1 MDPTV
6 RAAPPGG
13 GVAPTVFASGP
24 QNYEAPPPPPNPY
37 EQPSAPNQ
45 YGAPPP
51 VPTQYGAPPPPAA
64 PFQPYGAPQSG
75 GYGIPPQQP
84 RKKSRVGLIV
94 GIVLGVVVLLCITV
108 SVIVYE
114 AEKTASNTI
123 NNSLS
128 SLDATSTAIQQTAT
142 TDEKTLTADLTPTAA
157 PNGAPSGLSIDATAS
172 SIITNIQ
179 SASSIDSNYKPTNV
193 TKTFQTNAT
202 VYVTYNLHLNG
213 QTGYVEVKW
222 YADGQV
228 GATKIF
234 HADQTDYTVGYFSI
248 PYTEAVQGAAELYW
262 CTQSDCSDEALA
274 GYVNFTISDSGY
286 HTSGQMVFSTIIWRR
301 D

>member
-1 MDPTV
+1 M
-6 RAAPPGG
+6 
-13 GVAPTVFASGP
+13 
-24 QNYEAPPPPPNPY
+24 
-37 EQPSAPNQ
+37 
-45 YGAPPP
+45 
-51 VPTQYGAPPPPAA
+51 
-64 PFQPYGAPQSG
+64 
-75 GYGIPPQQP
+75 PPQQP
-84 RKKSRVGLIV
+84 QKKSRVGLIV
-94 GIVLGVVVLLCITV
+94 GVVVAVVLLIGIGVVVAIF
-108 SVIVYE
+108 
-114 AEKTASNTI
+114 
-123 NNSLS
+123 
-128 SLDATSTAIQQTAT
+128 ATSNNKNTANTGGSPTAT
-142 TDEKTLTADLTPTAA
+142 GSTPTNTPTTA
-157 PNGAPSGLSIDATAS
+157 PNGAPSGLSIDSTAS

-179 SASSIDSNYKPTNV
+179 SASSIDSNYRPTNV

-228 GATKIF
+228 GASKIF

-286 HTSGQMVFSTIIWRR
+286 HTSGQMVFSTAIWRR